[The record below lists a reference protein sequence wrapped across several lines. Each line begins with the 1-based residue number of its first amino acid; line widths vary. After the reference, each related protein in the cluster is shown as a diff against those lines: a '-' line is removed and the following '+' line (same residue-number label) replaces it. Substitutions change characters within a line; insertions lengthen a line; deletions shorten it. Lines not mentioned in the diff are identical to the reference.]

1 MAPQLLPF
9 SFGEGSLTW
18 GEPIT
23 VQCMTT
29 AGDLPMTLRWM
40 FHGQELSSQ
49 MGISTLRVNPRV
61 SLLSI
66 DSVAAGHA
74 GVYTCTAENAAGQSN
89 QSASLSVN
97 GLLIKST
104 TSHFQLQVSL
114 STFTSSAASSFR
126 LMNRSERCHE
136 YTSFFN
142 ITEFVNSE
150 VFICFFYSGVNTL
163 TNSLAKRRISKNH
176 AVQFWR

>member
-1 MAPQLLPF
+1 MRLTNRASNVIWRIDLKTYFWKYTNLTWLVAPQLLPF

-66 DSVAAGHA
+66 DAVAAGHA
-74 GVYTCTAENAAGQSN
+74 GVYTCTAENAAGSSN

-97 GLLIKST
+97 GLLIKSNIVHI
-104 TSHFQLQVSL
+104 SNEQSPILLF
-114 STFTSSAASSFR
+114 FR
-126 LMNRSERCHE
+126 APLRLYRD
-136 YTSFFN
+136 F
-142 ITEFVNSE
+142 E
-150 VFICFFYSGVNTL
+150 VIHGSNQYYQNW
-163 TNSLAKRRISKNH
+163 K
-176 AVQFWR
+176 

>member
-40 FHGQELSSQ
+40 FHGEELSSQ

-66 DSVAAGHA
+66 DSVAGGHA

-97 GLLIKST
+97 GLSIKST
-104 TSHFQLQVSL
+104 LFTFLNLLSHPPFSTQLH
-114 STFTSSAASSFR
+114 R
-126 LMNRSERCHE
+126 
-136 YTSFFN
+136 
-142 ITEFVNSE
+142 
-150 VFICFFYSGVNTL
+150 VFIEMVL
-163 TNSLAKRRISKNH
+163 TGGYTPPCRGLEGSRGSLAPG
-176 AVQFWR
+176 